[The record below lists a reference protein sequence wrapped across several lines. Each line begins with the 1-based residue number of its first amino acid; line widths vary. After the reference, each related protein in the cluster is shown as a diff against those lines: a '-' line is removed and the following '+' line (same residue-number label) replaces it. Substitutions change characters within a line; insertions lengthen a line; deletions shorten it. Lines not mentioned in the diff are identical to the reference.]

1 MTEVT
6 FYFNV
11 PGKIGYACRLLRK
24 ALRESGPIGVVG
36 DSQVL
41 RALDAELW
49 TFSQLDFIPHCSCDA
64 APALLAASPIVLAS
78 ECARVQHSN
87 VLLQLGATVPAG
99 FERFERLL
107 ELVQGDAPDRKAAR
121 ERWRYY
127 ADRGYVIK
135 SHDVAGGAGA

>member
-24 ALRESGPIGVVG
+24 ALREGGPVGVVADG
-36 DSQVL
+36 DTL

-49 TFSQLDFIPHCSCDA
+49 SFSQLDFIPHCSSDA
-64 APALLAASPIVLAS
+64 TPELLAASPIVLAS
-78 ECARVQHSN
+78 ECAHLQHSK
-87 VLLQLGATVPAG
+87 VLLQLGPSVPTG

-107 ELVQGDAPDRKAAR
+107 ELVQGDVPDRRAAR

-127 ADRGYVIK
+127 ADRGYVIQ
-135 SHDVAGGAGA
+135 SHDVAGG